1 MGRINRINFESM
13 PIRLY
18 TSKSKTMLTAKA
30 VKGTPCGEQGR
41 YIRIPVGFF
50 DQQYAALFPHP
61 EKILFYEWAKYKWGV
76 FVSEDSEPCT
86 SVQELF
92 LTPNGTDCTNQKDKS
107 LCFTKIVENM
117 SDQCRFCNGKSV
129 WDILS
134 KHSDFTNTIAFK
146 PSDREMIRPRIKVY
160 HQAPRRIILAL
171 DASTSMLIGG
181 KLEMVRQAAK
191 RFIYAISEGKT

>member
-1 MGRINRINFESM
+1 M

-18 TSKSKTMLTAKA
+18 TSKSKTMLSPKA

-41 YIRIPVGFF
+41 YIRIPVGFLDEKF
-50 DQQYAALFPHP
+50 AASFPHP
-61 EKILFYEWAKYKWGV
+61 EKTLFYEWAKYKWGV

-92 LTPNGTDCTNQKDKS
+92 LTPNGTDCTNRKDKS
-107 LCFTKIVENM
+107 SCFTKIVENM
-117 SDQCRFCNGKSV
+117 SDQCRLGILVHFLKQALEPCDDPLLRFCNGKSV

-160 HQAPRRIILAL
+160 HQVG
-171 DASTSMLIGG
+171 T
-181 KLEMVRQAAK
+181 
-191 RFIYAISEGKT
+191 FIVDF